1 MQFFRDRSLRVGI
14 GGRKIAAILRSPG
27 QPRAGCPHMNLPGL
41 SDLESRL
48 ARCNGQIAIEPYF
61 QCGALL
67 EYQIV
72 AGLKSR

>member
-14 GGRKIAAILRSPG
+14 GGRKNRCELALAG
-27 QPRAGCPHMNLPGL
+27 TAEGGCPHMNLPGL